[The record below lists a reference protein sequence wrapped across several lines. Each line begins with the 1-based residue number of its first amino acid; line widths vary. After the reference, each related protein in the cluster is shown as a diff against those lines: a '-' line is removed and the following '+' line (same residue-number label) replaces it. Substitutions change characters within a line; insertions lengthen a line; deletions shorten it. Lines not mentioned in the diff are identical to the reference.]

1 MSKTGAIEHAE
12 PVGKPR
18 TTLAPPPRPGASADV
33 STTPPPGS
41 PLDASFDDFFIPD
54 FCAPRMVLGVV
65 VVAELVALT
74 LTLARFDQVF
84 LTELARISM
93 FLQWLGLTSAGV
105 LCYSRR
111 WLARLSVPQSTG
123 AVFALLLA
131 NTAVISELALWLGTA
146 FGDGGITS
154 TLFPSDHWPF
164 LLRNAGICLI
174 VTALLLRYFFV
185 THQWQK
191 HVRAE
196 AHSRI
201 QALQARIR
209 PHFLFNSMNTIAAL
223 TRSDPQRA
231 EEAVEDLADLFRATL
246 RDSHSPL
253 RLKEE
258 LELTRI
264 YQRIEALRLGERL
277 SVRWDVAALP
287 MRAFVPGLTVQP
299 LLENAIYHGIE
310 PLERGGTVTVSG
322 RVVDGDVELTVSNPV
337 APQGEPAVE
346 RFGNRLA
353 LDNIRQRLDLAF
365 GGRGSLTVEQQPDS
379 YRVTV
384 RFPYSE

>member
-1 MSKTGAIEHAE
+1 MSKTGAIEPPAE
-12 PVGKPR
+12 DRTPR
-18 TTLAPPPRPGASADV
+18 TTLVPPPRPSVSAGAAPAPRVDV
-33 STTPPPGS
+33 R
-41 PLDASFDDFFIPD
+41 LDGFFIPD
-54 FCAPRMVLGVV
+54 FCEPRMVLAVV
-65 VVAELVALT
+65 LIAELVALT
-74 LTLARFDQVF
+74 LALARPDAPFM
-84 LTELARISM
+84 TELARLSL
-93 FLQWLGLTSAGV
+93 FLQWLGLTNAAL

-111 WLARLSVPQSTG
+111 WLARLAVPQSSV
-123 AVFALLLA
+123 AVFGLILL
-131 NTAVISELALWLGTA
+131 NTVIISELALWLGTA
-146 FGDGGITS
+146 FGAIGFTELPTAHS
-154 TLFPSDHWPF
+154 PF
-164 LLRNAGICLI
+164 LLRNAGIAII

-185 THQWQK
+185 THEWQK
-191 HVRAE
+191 QVRAE

-223 TRSDPQRA
+223 TRSDPPRA

-277 SVRWDVAALP
+277 AVTWDVAALP

-310 PLERGGTVTVSG
+310 PLENGGTVTISG
-322 RVVDGDVELTVSNPV
+322 RVVDGEVELIVSNPV
-337 APQGEPAVE
+337 ARDAAAGEQ
-346 RFGNRLA
+346 RSGNRLA
-353 LDNIRQRLDLAF
+353 LDNIRQRLDLAY
-365 GGRGSLTVEQQPDS
+365 GGRGSLTVDQQPDR
-379 YRVTV
+379 YQVTV

>member
-1 MSKTGAIEHAE
+1 MSKTGAVESSVADRT
-12 PVGKPR
+12 PR
-18 TTLAPPPRPGASADV
+18 TTLIPPPRPSAAAD
-33 STTPPPGS
+33 TAAAPKPGS
-41 PLDASFDDFFIPD
+41 ELDSFFIPD
-54 FCAPRMVLGVV
+54 FCAPRMVLAVV
-65 VVAELVALT
+65 LIAELVALT
-74 LTLARFDQVF
+74 LALARPDAPF

-93 FLQWLGLTSAGV
+93 FLQWLGLTNAAL
-105 LCYSRR
+105 LCYSRS
-111 WLARLSVPQSTG
+111 WLARLTVPQSSG
-123 AVFALLLA
+123 AAFALILL
-131 NTAVISELALWLGTA
+131 NTVVISELALWLGTA
-146 FGDGGITS
+146 FGAVGITERP
-154 TLFPSDHWPF
+154 TEHWPF
-164 LLRNAGICLI
+164 LLRNAGIAII

-185 THQWQK
+185 THEWQR

-223 TRSDPQRA
+223 TRSDPKRA

-264 YQRIEALRLGERL
+264 YQRIEALRLGDRL
-277 SVRWDVAALP
+277 AVIWDVGALP

-310 PLERGGTVTVSG
+310 PLEGGGKVTITG
-322 RVVDGDVELTVSNPV
+322 RVVDGEVELVVSNPV
-337 APQGEPAVE
+337 APNPEPGGQ
-346 RFGNRLA
+346 RNGNRLA
-353 LDNIRQRLDLAF
+353 LDNIRQRLDLAY
-365 GGRGSLTVEQQPDS
+365 GGRGTLTVDQQPDR

>member
-1 MSKTGAIEHAE
+1 MSKTGAIEPPAE
-12 PVGKPR
+12 NRTPR
-18 TTLAPPPRPGASADV
+18 TTLVPPPRPSASAGAV
-33 STTPPPGS
+33 PAATPAVDAR
-41 PLDASFDDFFIPD
+41 LDGFFIPD
-54 FCAPRMVLGVV
+54 FCAARMVLAVV
-65 VVAELVALT
+65 LIAELVALT
-74 LTLARFDQVF
+74 LALARPDAPFM
-84 LTELARISM
+84 TELARLSL
-93 FLQWLGLTSAGV
+93 FLQWLGLTNAAL

-111 WLARLSVPQSTG
+111 WLARLAVPQSAV
-123 AVFALLLA
+123 AVFGLILL
-131 NTAVISELALWLGTA
+131 NTVLISELALWLGTA
-146 FGDGGITS
+146 FGAVGFTELP
-154 TLFPSDHWPF
+154 TAHWPF
-164 LLRNAGICLI
+164 LLRNAGIAII

-185 THQWQK
+185 THEWQK
-191 HVRAE
+191 QVRAE

-277 SVRWDVAALP
+277 AVTWDVGALP

-310 PLERGGTVTVSG
+310 PLENGGTVTISG
-322 RVVDGDVELTVSNPV
+322 RVVDGEVELIVSNPV
-337 APQGEPAVE
+337 ANSASAGEQ
-346 RFGNRLA
+346 RSGNRLA
-353 LDNIRQRLDLAF
+353 LDNIRQRLELAY
-365 GGRGSLTVEQQPDS
+365 GGRGSLTVDQQPER
-379 YRVTV
+379 YQVTV

>member
-1 MSKTGAIEHAE
+1 MSKTGAIER
-12 PVGKPR
+12 PPKDRTPR
-18 TTLAPPPRPGASADV
+18 TTLIPPPRASASADPK
-33 STTPPPGS
+33 TTPA
-41 PLDASFDDFFIPD
+41 LDASLDAFYIPD
-54 FCAPRMVLGVV
+54 FCATRMVFAVV
-65 VVAELVALT
+65 LIAELVAV
-74 LTLARFDQVF
+74 TLALARPDAAF
-84 LTELARISM
+84 LTELARISL
-93 FLQWLGLTSAGV
+93 FLQWLGLTNAAL

-111 WLARLSVPQSTG
+111 WLARLTVSQSSA
-123 AVFALLLA
+123 AVFALILL
-131 NTAVISELALWLGTA
+131 NTVVISELSLMLGTA
-146 FGDGGITS
+146 FGAVGITE
-154 TLFPSDHWPF
+154 TPTDHWPF
-164 LLRNAGICLI
+164 LLRNAGIAVI

-196 AHSRI
+196 ALSRI

-223 TRSDPQRA
+223 TRSDPKRA

-264 YQRIEALRLGERL
+264 YQRIEALRLGGRL
-277 SVRWDVAALP
+277 DVRWDVGALP

-310 PLERGGTVTVSG
+310 PLESGGTVTISG
-322 RVVDGDVELTVSNPV
+322 KVVDGEIELVVSNPV
-337 APQGEPAVE
+337 PRDGSPSEPRA
-346 RFGNRLA
+346 GNRLA
-353 LDNIRQRLDLAF
+353 LDNIRQRLDLAY
-365 GGRGSLTVEQQPDS
+365 GGRGSLKVEREADS

-384 RFPYSE
+384 RFPYTE

>member
-1 MSKTGAIEHAE
+1 MSKTGAIDQPAE
-12 PVGKPR
+12 ARTPR
-18 TTLAPPPRPGASADV
+18 TTLVPPPRPSASAV
-33 STTPPPGS
+33 TPTGDS
-41 PLDASFDDFFIPD
+41 RLDAFFIPD
-54 FCAPRMVLGVV
+54 FCAPRMVLAVV
-65 VVAELVALT
+65 LIAELVALT
-74 LTLARFDQVF
+74 LALARTDAPF

-93 FLQWLGLTSAGV
+93 FLQWLGLTNAAL

-111 WLARLSVPQSTG
+111 WLARLTVPQSSIAMFG
-123 AVFALLLA
+123 LILL
-131 NTAVISELALWLGTA
+131 NTVVISELALWLGTA
-146 FGDGGITS
+146 FGAVGITE
-154 TLFPSDHWPF
+154 LPSEHWPF
-164 LLRNAGICLI
+164 LLRNAGIAII

-191 HVRAE
+191 HVREE
-196 AHSRI
+196 AQQRI

-223 TRSDPQRA
+223 TRSDPKRA

-264 YQRIEALRLGERL
+264 YQRIEALRLGDRL
-277 SVRWDVAALP
+277 AVTWDVGELP

-310 PLERGGTVTVSG
+310 PLENGGTVTISG
-322 RVVDGDVELTVSNPV
+322 RVVAGEVELVVSNPV
-337 APQGEPAVE
+337 AQNGAVGEP
-346 RFGNRLA
+346 RNGNRLA
-353 LDNIRQRLDLAF
+353 LDNIRQRLDLAY
-365 GGRGSLTVEQQPDS
+365 GGRGSLRVEQQADR
-379 YRVTV
+379 YQVTV
-384 RFPYSE
+384 RFPYTE

>member
-1 MSKTGAIEHAE
+1 MSKTGAIEQ
-12 PVGKPR
+12 PVEDRTPR
-18 TTLAPPPRPGASADV
+18 TTLVPPPRPRASVDTGLAAPAD
-33 STTPPPGS
+33 SS
-41 PLDASFDDFFIPD
+41 PDAFFIPD
-54 FCAPRMVLGVV
+54 FCAPRMVLAVV
-65 VVAELVALT
+65 LIAELVAV
-74 LTLARFDQVF
+74 TLALARPDAPF
-84 LTELARISM
+84 LTELARLSM
-93 FLQWLGLTSAGV
+93 FLQWLGLTNAAL

-111 WLARLSVPQSTG
+111 WLARLTVPQSS
-123 AVFALLLA
+123 AAMFALILL
-131 NTAVISELALWLGTA
+131 NTVVISELALWLGTA
-146 FGDGGITS
+146 FGAAAVAAK
-154 TLFPSDHWPF
+154 PAEHWPF
-164 LLRNAGICLI
+164 LLRNAGIALI

-223 TRSDPQRA
+223 TRSDPKRA

-264 YQRIEALRLGERL
+264 YQRIEALRLGDRL
-277 SVRWDVAALP
+277 AVTWDVGSLP

-310 PLERGGTVTVSG
+310 PLEHGGTVTIAG
-322 RVVDGDVELTVSNPV
+322 RVVDDEVEIVVTNPV
-337 APQGEPAVE
+337 APAAEQ
-346 RFGNRLA
+346 RSGNRLA
-353 LDNIRQRLDLAF
+353 LDNIRQRLALAY
-365 GGRGSLTVEQQPDS
+365 GGRGSLTVEQQPDR
-379 YRVTV
+379 YQVTV
-384 RFPYSE
+384 RFPYTE

>member
-1 MSKTGAIEHAE
+1 MSKTGAIEQPADD
-12 PVGKPR
+12 PPPR
-18 TTLAPPPRPGASADV
+18 TTLVPPPRPAVAAEDVARAPSSDLRADE
-33 STTPPPGS
+33 
-41 PLDASFDDFFIPD
+41 FYIPD
-54 FCAPRMVLGVV
+54 FCATRMVFAVV
-65 VVAELVALT
+65 LIAELVAV
-74 LTLARFDQVF
+74 TLALARPDAPF

-93 FLQWLGLTSAGV
+93 FLQWLGLTNAAL

-111 WLARLSVPQSTG
+111 WLARLTVPQSSA
-123 AVFALLLA
+123 AVFALLLL
-131 NTAVISELALWLGTA
+131 NTVVISELALMLGTA
-146 FGDGGITS
+146 FGAVGITERP
-154 TLFPSDHWPF
+154 TAHWPF
-164 LLRNAGICLI
+164 LLRNAGIALI

-185 THQWQK
+185 THQWQR

-196 AHSRI
+196 ALSRI

-223 TRSDPQRA
+223 TRSDPKRA

-277 SVRWDVAALP
+277 AVKWDVGALP

-310 PLERGGTVTVSG
+310 PLERGGTVTISG
-322 RVVDGDVELTVSNPV
+322 RVVGGEVELVVSNPV
-337 APQGEPAVE
+337 AAESAAGEPRA
-346 RFGNRLA
+346 GNRLA
-353 LDNIRQRLDLAF
+353 LDNIRQRLDLAY
-365 GGRGSLTVEQQPDS
+365 GGRGSLEVEQTPGR

>member
-1 MSKTGAIEHAE
+1 MSKTGAIENAADRST
-12 PVGKPR
+12 R
-18 TTLAPPPRPGASADV
+18 TPLMPQPRPSAAVDAPSAV
-33 STTPPPGS
+33 KADSA
-41 PLDASFDDFFIPD
+41 LDSFFIPD
-54 FCAPRMVLGVV
+54 FCAARMVLAVV
-65 VVAELVALT
+65 LIAELVALT
-74 LTLARFDQVF
+74 LALARADTPF
-84 LTELARISM
+84 LTELARLSM
-93 FLQWLGLTSAGV
+93 FLQWLGLTNAAL

-111 WLARLSVPQSTG
+111 WLARLTVAQSSA
-123 AVFALLLA
+123 AVFALILL
-131 NTAVISELALWLGTA
+131 NTVLISELALWLGTA
-146 FGDGGITS
+146 FGAVGTELPA
-154 TLFPSDHWPF
+154 THWPF
-164 LLRNAGICLI
+164 LLRNAGIAVI
-174 VTALLLRYFFV
+174 VAALLLRYFFV

-223 TRSDPQRA
+223 TRSDPKRA

-264 YQRIEALRLGERL
+264 YQRIEALRLGDRL
-277 SVRWDVAALP
+277 AVTWDVGALP

-310 PLERGGTVTVSG
+310 PLEHGGTVTITG
-322 RVVDGDVELTVSNPV
+322 RVVGGEVELTVSNPV
-337 APQGEPAVE
+337 AQNPAAGEP
-346 RFGNRLA
+346 RSGNRLA
-353 LDNIRQRLDLAF
+353 LDNIRQRLELAH
-365 GGRGSLTVEQQPDS
+365 GGRGSLTVEQQPDR
-379 YRVTV
+379 YQVTL
-384 RFPYSE
+384 RFPYTE

>member
-1 MSKTGAIEHAE
+1 MSETGAIERRPE
-12 PVGKPR
+12 DRTPR
-18 TTLAPPPRPGASADV
+18 TTLIPPPRASA
-33 STTPPPGS
+33 SANSATTPI
-41 PLDASFDDFFIPD
+41 LDSKLDTFYIPD
-54 FCAPRMVLGVV
+54 FCATRMVFAVV
-65 VVAELVALT
+65 LIAELVALT
-74 LTLARFDQVF
+74 LALARSDAPF
-84 LTELARISM
+84 LTELGRISL
-93 FLQWLGLTSAGV
+93 FLQWLGLTNAAL

-111 WLARLSVPQSTG
+111 WLAALTVPQSSI
-123 AVFALLLA
+123 AMFALILL
-131 NTAVISELALWLGTA
+131 NTVVISELALMLGTA
-146 FGDGGITS
+146 FGAVGITQMP
-154 TLFPSDHWPF
+154 TEHWPF
-164 LLRNAGICLI
+164 LLRNAGIALI

-196 AHSRI
+196 ALSRI

-223 TRSDPQRA
+223 TRSDPKRA

-258 LELTRI
+258 LELSRI

-277 SVRWDVAALP
+277 NVRWDVGALP

-322 RVVDGDVELTVSNPV
+322 RVVDGEIELVVSNPI
-337 APQGEPAVE
+337 ASDGLPSEPRA
-346 RFGNRLA
+346 GNRLA
-353 LDNIRQRLDLAF
+353 LDNIRQRLDLAY
-365 GGRGSLTVEQQPDS
+365 GGRGSLTVDQQPDR
-379 YRVTV
+379 YRVTL
-384 RFPYSE
+384 RFPYTE